1 MKSLKKVVFEHF
13 FRCIFFFFLKKAL
26 GQMICLGKN
35 ERLTKKKKKRA
46 QRPKYEEQLKQLNI
60 LLGFVFFFIN
70 YLLWH
75 LCVNYRTKQRLQ
87 HICNY
92 SI

>member
-1 MKSLKKVVFEHF
+1 
-13 FRCIFFFFLKKAL
+13 
-26 GQMICLGKN
+26 MICLGKT
-35 ERLTKKKKKRA
+35 ERLKKPKTQPQKRA
-46 QRPKYEEQLKQLNI
+46 ETKIRRTAKATQQFAWVWGI
-60 LLGFVFFFIN
+60 FIN

-75 LCVNYRTKQRLQ
+75 LCVNYRTKQHLQ